1 MLTTKVDIVPQLQN
15 LEIGRTTYIDYE
27 FPRHLH
33 ETYVIEVVIEG
44 TVEFDCAGKR
54 HIAPPG
60 SIILIHPEDVH
71 TGRSIC
77 NQEVTY
83 WSFCPSAE
91 WMQWFLRT
99 IDYPERTV
107 VFQSPTMNDPKIAR
121 LLKASHDAFQNE
133 LEVLHSESLMT
144 LAFSYL
150 LENQRSSVRQH
161 NEPRAIYNAKQYL
174 NAKFSQQIHLT
185 DLAQASG
192 LSSFYFLR
200 SFQKATGLTPHEYL
214 CNLRVERA
222 RKMLAT
228 GASISDTAVQTGFVD
243 QSHLHRHFRR
253 LLGIT
258 PGKYRAILYKK
269 RTAESD

>member
-1 MLTTKVDIVPQLQN
+1 MLTTKVDIVPELQN
-15 LEIGRTTYIDYE
+15 LEIAQTTYVDYE

-44 TVEFDCAGKR
+44 TVEFDCGGKR
-54 HIAPPG
+54 YIASQG

-77 NQEVTY
+77 NQPVTY
-83 WSFCPSAE
+83 YSFCPTAE

-99 IDYPERTV
+99 IDCHERTI
-107 VFQSPTMNDPKIAR
+107 VFQSPTMNDPRIAR
-121 LLKASHDAFQNE
+121 LLKAAHDAFQNE
-133 LEVLHSESLMT
+133 SELLHPESLMT

-150 LENQRSSVRQH
+150 LECQRSTVRKQ

-174 NAKFSQQIHLT
+174 DANFSEQIHLT
-185 DLAQASG
+185 DLAHVSG

-222 RKMLAT
+222 RKLLANGT
-228 GASISDTAVQTGFVD
+228 SISDTAIQTGFVD

-269 RTAESD
+269 RSATAD